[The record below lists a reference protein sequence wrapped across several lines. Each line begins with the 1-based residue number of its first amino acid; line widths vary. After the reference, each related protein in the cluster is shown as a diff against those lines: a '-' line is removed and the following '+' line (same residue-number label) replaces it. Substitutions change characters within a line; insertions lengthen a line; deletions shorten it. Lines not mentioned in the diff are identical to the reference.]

1 MKLVNNKGFKD
12 GICWRCTKYKP
23 IQHDNKINIRSES
36 ILSDMRADIRILY
49 LIIFENF
56 TFRNSVNVTYK
67 NCLEFSKD
75 LKIETISKNYIGKI
89 FNIIRLKIMETTY
102 NFCKNNLMGM

>member
-1 MKLVNNKGFKD
+1 
-12 GICWRCTKYKP
+12 
-23 IQHDNKINIRSES
+23 
-36 ILSDMRADIRILY
+36 MRADIRILY